1 MQHIYMSL
9 FDALLFSVLTPGF
22 IIVLPHNPTNFYIVA
37 AVHVVIFAV
46 IYHFT
51 KKIVWN
57 TLYSIKKLKF
67 KKFIHIYNYIY
78 E

>member
-37 AVHVVIFAV
+37 AVHVVICSNISF
-46 IYHFT
+46 Y
-51 KKIVWN
+51 
-57 TLYSIKKLKF
+57 
-67 KKFIHIYNYIY
+67 
-78 E
+78 